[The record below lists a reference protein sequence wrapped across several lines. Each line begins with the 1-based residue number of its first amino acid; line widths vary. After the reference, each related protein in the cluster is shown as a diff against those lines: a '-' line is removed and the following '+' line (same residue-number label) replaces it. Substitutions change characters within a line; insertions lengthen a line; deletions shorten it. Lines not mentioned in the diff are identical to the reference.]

1 MKKADSPIVLKVA
14 QTTAEKEAIFQFRYN
29 VYVREMDKHRIDV
42 DTYHKMISDVL
53 DDWSINIYAETNGVV
68 IGVNRLNIAPAK
80 KFPKDIANF
89 LNLDHFINLGG
100 LAENENVTFMT
111 KLMVDKAYRNSPL
124 LYSLLSKSYELFS
137 EYDIQFGFG
146 ACNLHLLRLYE
157 QIGLHR
163 YSKNFIDG
171 GYGLLFPIVMLG
183 DDIDHFRRVRSPL
196 YRLARKK
203 QYLNLDKV
211 KWFYDVFQKNSNIIN
226 SQLISANDL
235 WAFLCTTLKNS
246 PTNIFPILS
255 NLSIEEAKIFLHDCG
270 IIINCQP
277 NDMLTVQGEVSY
289 SHTILLNG
297 KLQSKTLINPKKYY
311 VAGNYFGAN
320 GLIEQNKHTED
331 IVAVTTSQVLVLTG
345 LGFQR
350 FTHSH
355 FEIAHKIVEN
365 CHHLSSMPLYKT
377 IVI

>member
-1 MKKADSPIVLKVA
+1 MKTTDSPIVLKVA

-29 VYVREMDKHRIDV
+29 VYVQEMDKHRINA

-111 KLMVDKAYRNSPL
+111 KLMVDKSYRNSPL

-183 DDIDHFRRVRSPL
+183 DDIEHFRRVRSPL

-226 SQLISANDL
+226 SQLISADDL
-235 WAFLCTTLKNS
+235 WAFLCRTLKNS

-255 NLSIEEAKIFLHDCG
+255 NLSVEEAKIFLHDCG

-331 IVAVTTSQVLVLTG
+331 IAAVTTSQVLVLTG

-355 FEIAHKIVEN
+355 FEIAHKIVKN
-365 CHHLSSMPLYKT
+365 CHNLSSMPLYKT